1 MAKIVTYNFL
11 VDGLHPHSCD
21 YIFRYYTTNF
31 GLVLYHLIALPEFEV
46 KPKTNRTSFSTSS
59 QQSAAAAA
67 HDKKSTGV
75 PLGSTA
81 VRVHVDP
88 QIYSCR
94 SYSPGPDP
102 VANVFLSYALRGPL
116 SA

>member
-1 MAKIVTYNFL
+1 MVAAHVGRMAQIVTYNL
-11 VDGLHPHSCD
+11 LGYSLHPHSCD
-21 YIFRYYTTNF
+21 YIIRYYTTNF

-75 PLGSTA
+75 PVGST
-81 VRVHVDP
+81 V
-88 QIYSCR
+88 QLYE
-94 SYSPGPDP
+94 YM
-102 VANVFLSYALRGPL
+102 
-116 SA
+116 

>member
-1 MAKIVTYNFL
+1 MVAAHVGRMAQIVTYNFL

-67 HDKKSTGV
+67 HEEKKYRRTGRIL
-75 PLGSTA
+75 PW
-81 VRVHVDP
+81 
-88 QIYSCR
+88 YSCR
-94 SYSPGPDP
+94 I
-102 VANVFLSYALRGPL
+102 L
-116 SA
+116 